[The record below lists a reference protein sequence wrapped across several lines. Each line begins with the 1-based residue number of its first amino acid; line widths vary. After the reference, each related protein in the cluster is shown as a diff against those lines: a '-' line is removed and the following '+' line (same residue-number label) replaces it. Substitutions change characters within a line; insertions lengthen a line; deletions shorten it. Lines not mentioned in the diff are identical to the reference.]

1 MRNLRRGEEES
12 LHYQEAVAGSLIN
25 AYSWEE
31 FGCDADFSDL
41 KKVGIA
47 YTTTEDGGHEIQVY
61 ANLKDYQIETY
72 LDERLIG
79 TENYASLQEMNENC
93 LPYLSFDDLVCIPD
107 EAIKLQRE
115 KEIAGLSK
123 RNGLRYALSDLK
135 DALKDRR
142 VKEKER

>member
-1 MRNLRRGEEES
+1 MRIFKRGDEES

-31 FGCDADFSDL
+31 FGCNADFSDL

-47 YTTTEDGGHEIQVY
+47 YTTTEDNRHEIQVY

-72 LDERLIG
+72 LDERLIK
-79 TENYASLQEMNENC
+79 TEKYASLKEMNEIC
-93 LPYLSFDDLVCIPD
+93 LPYLSFDELVCILE
-107 EAIKLQRE
+107 EALELQSD
-115 KEIAGLSK
+115 KEIADLSK
-123 RNGLRYALSDLK
+123 GSGLGYALSDLK
-135 DALKDRR
+135 DTLKDHG